1 MLLNLQSVCF
11 IVYVVKNYVNPK
23 PHYYQN
29 QNQGW
34 IHDFPGGGQ
43 RSKEEH
49 QPILWPNIP
58 ENCMKMKTICNQ
70 LYRLRFAHQF
80 QAEMPEAKVS

>member
-1 MLLNLQSVCF
+1 MLLNLQSVCC

-34 IHDFPGGGQ
+34 IHDFPGG
-43 RSKEEH
+43 
-49 QPILWPNIP
+49 
-58 ENCMKMKTICNQ
+58 
-70 LYRLRFAHQF
+70 
-80 QAEMPEAKVS
+80 AKVKGGAPTYSLAKYSWKLHENENNL